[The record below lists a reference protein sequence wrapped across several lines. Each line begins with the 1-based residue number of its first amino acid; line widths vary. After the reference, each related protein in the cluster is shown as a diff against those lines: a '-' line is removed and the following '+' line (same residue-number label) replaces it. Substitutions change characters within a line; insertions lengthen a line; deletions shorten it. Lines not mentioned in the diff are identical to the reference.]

1 MTRYDLHPLCTL
13 FPRLEGAEFNALRE
27 DIRANG
33 QREPILLHEGMIL
46 DGGNRYEA
54 CLQAGVAPVL
64 KPFEGGDIVA
74 YVLSA
79 NLYRRHLSPGQNAA
93 IVASITNWADAQ
105 KPGRPK
111 QSGNVAALSSV
122 AARAAKSGASERT
135 QRMADK
141 VAQADPALAMDVAH
155 GKTTLPQAVAQVERK
170 PAGKPAAPPAAS
182 PAPVAEPAQAPAEL
196 SEAFESPAELLAD
209 MEREI
214 RELQAQVETLMAH
227 DQHAEALQWRRAH
240 QVLERRCNEHLA
252 TIASRDAQIAFLTRQ
267 IKRCGNAVG
276 QDDPNQV
283 ADTVE
288 ALVRSHAR
296 AMEAA
301 AKVTA

>member
-1 MTRYDLHPLCTL
+1 MTHDRYELHPLCTL
-13 FPRLEGAEFNALRE
+13 FPRLAGAEFEALRE

-33 QREPILLHEGMIL
+33 QREPILLHEGLIL

-93 IVASITNWADAQ
+93 IVASITNWAEAH
-105 KPGRPK
+105 KPGRPR

-155 GKTTLPQAVAQVERK
+155 GKTTLPQAVAKVERK
-170 PAGKPAAPPAAS
+170 AASSQAGARPSAPEPAALPGEHLP
-182 PAPVAEPAQAPAEL
+182 EL
-196 SEAFESPAELLAD
+196 AEAFESPAELMAD
-209 MEREI
+209 LEREN
-214 RELQAQVETLMAH
+214 REQQAQIEALLVD
-227 DQHAEALQWRRAH
+227 DQHAQTLQLRRALQ
-240 QVLERRCNEHLA
+240 VMERRCNEHLS
-252 TIASRDAQIAFLTRQ
+252 TIAACHRENAFLAKQLR
-267 IKRCGNAVG
+267 RCGKAVG
-276 QDDPNQV
+276 QDDPDKV
-283 ADTVE
+283 AAAVE
-288 ALVRSHAR
+288 ALAR
-296 AMEAA
+296 KYASAQKE
-301 AKVTA
+301 TA